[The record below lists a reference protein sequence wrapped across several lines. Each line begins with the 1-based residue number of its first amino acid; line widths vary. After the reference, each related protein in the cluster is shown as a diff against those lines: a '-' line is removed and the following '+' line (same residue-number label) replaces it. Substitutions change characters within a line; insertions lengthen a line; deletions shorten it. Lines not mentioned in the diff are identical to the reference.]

1 MQNNICHHIVD
12 NNFAIYKKFVLVEL
26 WQIEK
31 TTIIHNS
38 FTKNIKKILKKRQ
51 LKQPELHCNINATLL
66 LVL

>member
-31 TTIIHNS
+31 TTIIHNYQE
-38 FTKNIKKILKKRQ
+38 NIKETTIKSNPSYIVTSMRL
-51 LKQPELHCNINATLL
+51 CY
-66 LVL
+66 

>member
-26 WQIEK
+26 EQIEK

-51 LKQPELHCNINATLL
+51 LKATRVTCTL
-66 LVL
+66 